1 MDSEIRQ
8 IVQSIHD
15 SPGRVVMVTAGA
27 GTQALAWLLGVAGAS
42 RTLLEALIPYD
53 ESSFDDFLGQKPSK
67 YVTPQTAGLLAGR
80 AVTRARHLYN
90 NDEPVIGLACTAT
103 IVTDRPKRGEH
114 RAHIAAWTAEGASR
128 CSLHLKKGARDRNG
142 EEDMVSRILINAL
155 AQAYHLDMR
164 LPLTFVEGDDHVQK
178 SSDVAGRVAR
188 LYQAK
193 INFFG
198 IRANGYLSGS
208 KFKPAAV
215 LSGAFNPLHDGHLS
229 LANVASR
236 ILGQPVTFELAAL
249 NADKPTLS
257 QTETRR
263 RLLQFAG
270 RYPILASNAPTF
282 VAKSQLFPGAT
293 FVVGCDTAE
302 RVLQTRFYEDSR
314 SQMMAALARIR
325 ERGCRFLVASR
336 VDDEGRFCDAADLDV
351 PEQFRDLFSTIPAEH
366 FRLDVSSTRLRAE
379 GKRGSR

>member
-1 MDSEIRQ
+1 
-8 IVQSIHD
+8 
-15 SPGRVVMVTAGA
+15 MVTAGA

-53 ESSFDDFLGQKPSK
+53 ESSFDDFLGQKPRK

-80 AVTRARHLYN
+80 AVTRARQLYGN
-90 NDEPVIGLACTAT
+90 NEPVIGLACTAT

-114 RAHIAAWTAEGASR
+114 RAHIAAWTSEGLSR

-142 EEDMVSRILINAL
+142 EEDMVSRTLINAL

-164 LPLTFVEGDDHVQK
+164 MSLTFVEGDDHVQR

-188 LYQAK
+188 LHQAK

-229 LANVASR
+229 LSNVASR
-236 ILGQPVTFELAAL
+236 ILGQPVTFELAAA

-257 QTETRR
+257 QTETQR

-293 FVVGCDTAE
+293 FVVGYDTAE

-314 SQMMAALARIR
+314 SQMMVALAKIR

-336 VDDEGRFCDAADLDV
+336 TDDEGRFNNAADLDI
-351 PEQFRDLFSTIPAEH
+351 PEQFRDLFSTIPAEK

-379 GKRGSR
+379 GKQGSR